1 MTQRYY
7 KVAQEVFAVEYQADL
22 ESKLMPLM
30 QPYEPFEIEA
40 TDTQFILRLL
50 TGEVK
55 KPSSFTLEYKQNDE
69 GQVIASGHLEN
80 GDKVFGYEFENERAI
95 MQCSSDYRQAELCMD
110 ESLCKAAI
118 DTSLMLLFALTTAN
132 KNTLL
137 FHSSTVVWKGKAY
150 MFLGKSGTGKSTH
163 SSLWLKHIPGT
174 HLLNDDNPV
183 VRIDDKGTPIVC
195 GSPWSGKTPC
205 YRNEEY
211 PLGAI
216 VQLEQAPKNQ
226 IAKSSVLEAY
236 AAITSSISS
245 KRWEKELANGINAS
259 IDALLKS
266 RPVYHLKCLP
276 DEEAA
281 QTCWQAIARY
291 SFIDDVK
298 SIIDEDRTV
307 ILPVQG
313 NSMLPFIRG
322 GEKVELHPIHKE
334 LEIADIVLAKV
345 KEGYPVIHRVVR
357 IEGDNI
363 TLEGDGN
370 LGFQE
375 HCLRKDVI
383 AQAVYVI
390 LDNDPN
396 KEVACR
402 TLTTPLDL
410 QHWLT
415 WWRLRPIIR
424 RVLLKLYKI
433 RHGIKNIKN

>member
-1 MTQRYY
+1 MIQRYY
-7 KVAQEVFAVEYQADL
+7 KVAQQLFAVEYQPDI
-22 ESKLMPLM
+22 ESQLIPLLK
-30 QPYEPFEIEA
+30 PYEPFETEA
-40 TDTQFILRLL
+40 TDALFTLQIQ

-55 KPSSFTLEYKQNDE
+55 VPSSFTLEYKQNDE
-69 GQVIASGHLEN
+69 GQIIASGHLED
-80 GDKVFGYEFENERAI
+80 GDKIFGYEFGNERAI
-95 MQCSSDYRQAELCMD
+95 MQCSNDYRQAELRMS

-118 DTSLMLLFALTTAN
+118 DTSLMLLYALTTAN
-132 KNTLL
+132 KSALL

-163 SSLWLKHIPGT
+163 SGLWLKHIPGT

-183 VRIDDKGTPIVC
+183 VRIDASGTPIVC

-276 DEEAA
+276 DEDAA
-281 QTCWQAIARY
+281 KTCWQAIARY

-298 SIIDEDRTV
+298 SIIDEGRTV
-307 ILPVQG
+307 ILPVKG

-322 GEKVELHPIHKE
+322 GEKVELHPIHTE
-334 LEIADIVLAKV
+334 LKIGNIVLAKV
-345 KEGYPVIHRVVR
+345 KEGYPVIHRIVK
-357 IEGDNI
+357 IEGDEI

-375 HCLRKDVI
+375 HCNRKSVI
-383 AQAVYVI
+383 AQVVR
-390 LDNDPN
+390 D
-396 KEVACR
+396 
-402 TLTTPLDL
+402 DL
-410 QHWLT
+410 RQWHLWMS
-415 WWRLRPIIR
+415 LRPIR

-433 RHGIKNIKN
+433 THGIKNIKN